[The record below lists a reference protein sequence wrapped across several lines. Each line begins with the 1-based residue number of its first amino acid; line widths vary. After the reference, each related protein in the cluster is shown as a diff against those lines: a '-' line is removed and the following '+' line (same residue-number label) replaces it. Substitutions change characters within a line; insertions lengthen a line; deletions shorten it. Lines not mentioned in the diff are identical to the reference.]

1 MKARSFY
8 YSVCGMKFQTV
19 STYIRNLA
27 YIRHLMNLEVT
38 YQNIFLTNNMT
49 LTQQIWSLK
58 HFCQVFIHQDN
69 QTFLKPVLLA
79 MLEKL

>member
-1 MKARSFY
+1 
-8 YSVCGMKFQTV
+8 
-19 STYIRNLA
+19 
-27 YIRHLMNLEVT
+27 
-38 YQNIFLTNNMT
+38 MT

-79 MLEKL
+79 MLEKLLETLFIYYIRSIITIRGN